1 MHIPVASEAKMA
13 TKQDHLIGMTHEQW
27 TQAWD
32 KGTIGWHKDKVDA
45 ILQKY
50 LKQLCGDKESISI
63 LVTLCGKS
71 LDLPWLADQGHSV
84 VGCELAELAG
94 KQLFEENNIPF
105 SVTAIDDFKVFSATD
120 KKLKF
125 YAGDFFKV
133 SASLVG
139 TFDVIWDHNAFGAV
153 SPSDRSCY
161 IELLSSLLLPG
172 GKILLSNWEYDQSKR
187 NIAPY
192 SLNSEQI
199 KEYFGAQFEV
209 KLLERMDYNDSF
221 FTKKFN
227 FDWAYRPIHLL
238 TLR

>member
-1 MHIPVASEAKMA
+1 MA
-13 TKQDHLIGMTHEQW
+13 TKQDHLVGVSHEQW

-32 KGTIGWHKDKVDA
+32 KGTIGWHRDKVDA

-63 LVTLCGKS
+63 LVTLCGKT
-71 LDLPWLADQGHSV
+71 LDLPWLADEGHSV

-94 KQLFEENNIPF
+94 KQLFEENDIPF
-105 SVTAIDDFKVFSATD
+105 SVTTIDDFKVFSATD
-120 KKLKF
+120 SKKLKF

-133 SASLVG
+133 NAALIG

-153 SPSDRSCY
+153 SPNDRSRY
-161 IELLSSLLLPG
+161 IELLSSLLVPG

-187 NIAPY
+187 NFAPY

-199 KEYFGAQFEV
+199 KEYFGTLFEV
-209 KLLERMDYNDSF
+209 ELLERMDHNDSH

-227 FDWAYRPIHLL
+227 LDWGYRPIHLL